1 MFEASL
7 NSNDAQV
14 MASPLLRHGW
24 SCSTLLSGIA
34 HMDEDSL
41 AMLEQEL
48 PEGADLE
55 ELQKAT

>member
-1 MFEASL
+1 M
-7 NSNDAQV
+7 
-14 MASPLLRHGW
+14 
-24 SCSTLLSGIA
+24 LSGIA